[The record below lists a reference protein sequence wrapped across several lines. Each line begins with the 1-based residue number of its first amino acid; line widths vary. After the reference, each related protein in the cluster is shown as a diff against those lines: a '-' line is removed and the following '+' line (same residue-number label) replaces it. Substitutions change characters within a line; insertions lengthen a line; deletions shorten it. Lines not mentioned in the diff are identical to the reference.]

1 MLQRVYDW
9 TMSLAAHHRAD
20 RVLAFIAFIE
30 SSVFPIPPDV
40 LLMPM
45 VLARRDKAWYYAG
58 LCTVASVLGAVA
70 GYALGLFAFETIG
83 RPLLEAYGYMDAFAR
98 VQTWFHEWGG
108 WIVLTAGITPVPY
121 KVFTIAS
128 GVTQLNFGVFIFA
141 SLLARSFRFYLV
153 AALLWKFGPP
163 IRDFIEK
170 RLALVVT
177 VFVLLVFGGYI
188 VIEHFIGV

>member
-1 MLQRVYDW
+1 MLQRVYGW
-9 TMSLAAHHRAD
+9 TMSLAAHQRAD
-20 RVLAFIAFIE
+20 WALAFVSFLE
-30 SSVFPIPPDV
+30 SSVFPVPPDV

-45 VLARRDKAWYYAG
+45 VLARREKAWYYAG
-58 LCTVASVLGAVA
+58 LCTVASVLGAAA

-83 RPLLEAYGYMDAFAR
+83 RPLLEAYGYMDAFTR
-98 VQTWFHEWGG
+98 VQTWFNDWGA

-128 GVTQLNFGVFIFA
+128 GVTQLNFGVFIVA